1 MPLRSKVLA
10 VPALKQR
17 YLQHVRTIAAT
28 SLDWKTLGPV
38 VAQCRALL
46 IKEVEADTRK
56 LEPFEA
62 FLGVTSDGSASRQ
75 GQPQGPSLRGFADQR
90 RRFLLDHADIKKLPR
105 Q

>member
-28 SLDWKTLGPV
+28 SLDWKTLGPI
-38 VAQCRALL
+38 VAECRSLI
-46 IKEVEADTRK
+46 IKEVKADTRK

-62 FLGVTSDGSASRQ
+62 FLGMTSANTTRQ
-75 GQPQGPSLRGFADQR
+75 GQQQSPSLRSFVDQR
-90 RRFLLDHADIKKLPR
+90 RRFLLEHADIKKLPR
-105 Q
+105 E